1 MRVTDVMQTNLRTI
15 RGTDT
20 VGEAIALLAES
31 HVSGVPVVDDH
42 GRLVGVLSNSD
53 ILEAL
58 AEHTDPE
65 AREAVFEQTVVQEVM
80 TPRPQTI
87 NPEAT
92 IRDAAQL
99 MMIVTGEAKAGALL
113 CALEGAVSPTCP
125 ASILQTHAN
134 VLVLADEA
142 AASLLRKTPKC
153 RIAA

>member
-1 MRVTDVMQTNLRTI
+1 MRVIDVMQTNLRTI

-20 VGEAIALLAES
+20 VGEAISLLAES

-92 IRDAAQL
+92 IRDAAQRML
-99 MMIVTGEAKAGALL
+99 YLEVHRLFVEQDGRLIGVVSTTDLVRALAG
-113 CALEGAVSPTCP
+113 VK
-125 ASILQTHAN
+125 
-134 VLVLADEA
+134 V
-142 AASLLRKTPKC
+142 
-153 RIAA
+153 

>member
-20 VGEAIALLAES
+20 VGEAISLLAES

-65 AREAVFEQTVVQEVM
+65 SREAVFEQTLVQEVM

-92 IRDAAQL
+92 IRDAAQRML
-99 MMIVTGEAKAGALL
+99 YLEVHRLFVEQDGRLIGVVSTTDLVRALAG
-113 CALEGAVSPTCP
+113 VK
-125 ASILQTHAN
+125 
-134 VLVLADEA
+134 V
-142 AASLLRKTPKC
+142 
-153 RIAA
+153 

>member
-1 MRVTDVMQTNLRTI
+1 MRVIDVMQTNLRTI

-92 IRDAAQL
+92 IRDAAQRML
-99 MMIVTGEAKAGALL
+99 YLEVHRLFVEQDGRLIGVVSTTDLVRALAG
-113 CALEGAVSPTCP
+113 VK
-125 ASILQTHAN
+125 
-134 VLVLADEA
+134 V
-142 AASLLRKTPKC
+142 
-153 RIAA
+153 

>member
-92 IRDAAQL
+92 IRDAAQRML
-99 MMIVTGEAKAGALL
+99 YLEVHRLFVEQDGRLIGVVSTTDLVRALAG
-113 CALEGAVSPTCP
+113 VK
-125 ASILQTHAN
+125 
-134 VLVLADEA
+134 V
-142 AASLLRKTPKC
+142 
-153 RIAA
+153 